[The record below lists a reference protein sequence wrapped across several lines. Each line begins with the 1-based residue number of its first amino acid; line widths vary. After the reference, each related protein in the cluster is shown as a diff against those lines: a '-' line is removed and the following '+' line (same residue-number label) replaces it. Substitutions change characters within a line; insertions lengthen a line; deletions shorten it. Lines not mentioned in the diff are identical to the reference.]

1 MAFILLRYLQGTGPT
16 PSFPVEPDR
25 ILPLIILNKL
35 KIVIQ
40 NLLIKLYKLTG
51 FDPGMCYVLYSALIS
66 DYDDIS
72 KQTRWR
78 EHSTGNKGVAVW
90 KINRS
95 SAPTDSTMYLLIGTV
110 LIL

>member
-1 MAFILLRYLQGTGPT
+1 MAFILLHYLQGTGPA

-25 ILPLIILNKL
+25 ILLLIILNKL

-40 NLLIKLYKLTG
+40 NLSTKLYKITG
-51 FDPGMCYVLYSALIS
+51 FDPEMCYVLYSALTS
-66 DYDDIS
+66 DYDNTS

-90 KINRS
+90 KINKS
-95 SAPTDSTMYLLIGTV
+95 SAPTDSTMCLLMKV
-110 LIL
+110 LS